1 MVLHRPLPFSTS
13 PASRADGTRRRRHRR
28 RSSNVGGDDAAAT
41 DGGNDDG
48 AIVRAQPH
56 ALQAFRFLS
65 RSGQLFLAEQLA
77 AAGVWDTGSS
87 GNGRGGAASAATA
100 ATDNARD
107 ENEESGGVRA
117 IGRER
122 AKEGLRT
129 AWMAAR
135 LKPAMRK
142 ELKEKR
148 ERVMR
153 ALEDIRRLAG
163 SRGTIFLLPRVGI
176 ETGGAAAEGWDLRPV
191 PSQHEVVRG
200 TGSRDRCRGVGVFR
214 EFQQSCFLGISGQFP
229 KERIQARI

>member
-1 MVLHRPLPFSTS
+1 MMTCSNSTPPRCKLQKGKNSAPRRTVVLHRPIPFSTS

-28 RSSNVGGDDAAAT
+28 RSSNAGGDDATAD

-48 AIVRAQPH
+48 GIVRAQPH
-56 ALQAFRFLS
+56 ALQAFRFLC

-77 AAGVWDTGSS
+77 AAGIWDTDSNGD
-87 GNGRGGAASAATA
+87 GRGGAASANA
-100 ATDNARD
+100 ATDVAHD
-107 ENEESGGVRA
+107 DNEESGGDSA
-117 IGRER
+117 ISRKG

-142 ELKEKR
+142 ELKERR
-148 ERVMR
+148 ERVRR

-163 SRGTIFLLPRVGI
+163 SRGTIFVLPRVGI

-191 PSQHEVVRG
+191 PSQREVIRG
-200 TGSRDRCRGVGVFR
+200 ARSLQRGGGV
-214 EFQQSCFLGISGQFP
+214 
-229 KERIQARI
+229 